1 MIKLFWFLP
10 VLGSRGTGSLFPRC
24 LSSAL
29 SYLENRNHY
38 NCCALLLG
46 GRSADWGVHTP
57 ALGVVIKP
65 NPRSAAGHRTG
76 RARPEPWP
84 GFAASAEAAGSAERR
99 RRARDRKDCPGW
111 ILLISLW
118 LICARNSF
126 FCRVCS
132 NSAW

>member
-10 VLGSRGTGSLFPRC
+10 ILGSRAAGSLFPGC
-24 LSSAL
+24 LCPQHFPSWKAGIPLQLL
-29 SYLENRNHY
+29 SFAPRRMF
-38 NCCALLLG
+38 C
-46 GRSADWGVHTP
+46 RWGCPYTCSWV
-57 ALGVVIKP
+57 LIKP
-65 NPRSAAGHRTG
+65 NPKRAGGHGEQGEPARSRGC
-76 RARPEPWP
+76 
-84 GFAASAEAAGSAERR
+84 AASAEAAGSAERR

-118 LICARNSF
+118 FICACNSF